1 MLLMMMML
9 SSLLPMMMLSAS
21 CAQLSHSAEVDSP
34 MLASLAE
41 HVLFESRFFIVRN
54 TQGSEGPGRGR
65 HLSTLVLRLAS
76 RTLGAQRKRKV
87 SGRGGCRLRGK
98 MIK

>member
-65 HLSTLVLRLAS
+65 HALKSSDSLREL
-76 RTLGAQRKRKV
+76 LGPN
-87 SGRGGCRLRGK
+87 GNGK
-98 MIK
+98 